1 MPDHPL
7 PHRCAALAGPWTDA
21 AVCELHLVDGDL
33 SAAGHGMLAE
43 LELAVSLA
51 ASLMVSLT
59 VS

>member
-21 AVCELHLVDGDL
+21 VVSELHLVDGDL

-51 ASLMVSLT
+51 VSLT